1 MTAAA
6 PTDPLVA
13 PMRVGPDL
21 DVSNDGCFEQVR
33 SQLAVD
39 AVLVLRWAQD
49 ALQGAEDQGL
59 AAEAV
64 RALLVCGMAYDAL
77 GQVERDS
84 VFAEA
89 LQRAEALAD
98 PVLLVRAANSQIVAD
113 IYHGRYADALA
124 RGQHLLGV
132 AYALQRDDL
141 LGQLLHNLGAAL
153 TLIGEFA
160 LAISMFN
167 ERVTLLAETGTL
179 SHQQRLRAI
188 NNIATAWFGL
198 ARAQGDVE
206 GGAIARQALYRA
218 RTLAEQA
225 CEGSLTE
232 AHGALR
238 AGSLDTLV
246 GVLLE
251 SGDAD
256 SAMSWVTRVGAAS
269 ADLFT
274 PGSVPWGTYAL
285 ALSRA
290 ELAQTGPDL
299 AATLAR
305 LREIEALPGP
315 RFRGGE
321 MQATLNKCLADTL
334 AQLGRSREALAYHR
348 RWLQF
353 EAQTQSLLA
362 REHAMAVHHT
372 LDSLRGE
379 TEEFITHDLRNPLG
393 AALVQME
400 SVHLDGL
407 APSARAGLSRARKSV
422 QQAFDTA
429 ERYLTVVRTR
439 NLRRSDLKT
448 IDLAELVDDVGERL
462 APPAHAPVRL
472 EREIDWGLLVRGD
485 RITLLMALHQ
495 LLRNALRHAPART
508 TVEWK
513 LTVDGRE
520 AVLSVANGGPG
531 LTEPGRRQLL
541 SQGAAAEVRRGSGLA
556 MIARVAHLHDAQIG
570 IDDQPT
576 RVTLRFPLAE
586 PEGPGGT

>member
-1 MTAAA
+1 MTTAATMA
-6 PTDPLVA
+6 PQAA
-13 PMRVGPDL
+13 PMPAGPGL
-21 DVSNDGCFEQVR
+21 DVSSDGCFEQVR
-33 SQLAVD
+33 SQLAAD
-39 AVLVLRWAQD
+39 ASLVLRWAQD

-77 GQVERDS
+77 GQAERDS
-84 VFAEA
+84 AFAEA

-98 PVLLVRAANSQIVAD
+98 PVLLVRAVNSQIVAD

-167 ERVTLLAETGTL
+167 ERVTLLAETGAL

-206 GGAIARQALYRA
+206 GGAITRQALYRA

-256 SAMSWVTRVGAAS
+256 AAMRWVNRVGAAS
-269 ADLFT
+269 TDLFS
-274 PGSVPWGTYAL
+274 PGSDPWGTYAL

-299 AATLAR
+299 AVTLAR

-321 MQATLNKCLADTL
+321 MQATLAKCLADAL
-334 AQLGRSREALAYHR
+334 DQLGRFQEALGYHR

-353 EAQTQSLLA
+353 EAQTQSLLS

-400 SVHLDGL
+400 SVRPGEWAPDAREGL
-407 APSARAGLSRARKSV
+407 AQAGKAV
-422 QQAFDTA
+422 QQALDTA
-429 ERYLTVVRTR
+429 DRYLTLVRCR

-485 RITLLMALHQ
+485 RITLLMAMFQ
-495 LLRNALRHAPART
+495 LLRNALRHAPDRT
-508 TVEWK
+508 AVEWR
-513 LTVDGRE
+513 LTSDGHE
-520 AVLSVANGGPG
+520 AVLSVVDRGPG
-531 LTEPGRRQLL
+531 LAGSGRRRLL
-541 SQGAAAEVRRGSGLA
+541 SQSSAAETRRGSGLA
-556 MIARVAHLHDAQIG
+556 MIARVAQLHDARIS

-576 RVTLRFPLAE
+576 CITLRFPLAE
-586 PEGPGGT
+586 PEGPGGV